1 MFYQNVAVA
10 MLGIITNESLFSWWG
25 CSRSIIGFTG
35 KDRDWIVV
43 DATPAT
49 LLSLGYQQVGKDFP
63 VFLNPKQKKN
73 MRLPEQNVNL
83 AQVTLALFVISPQQ
97 LH

>member
-1 MFYQNVAVA
+1 MKIYLVGGAVRDQL
-10 MLGIITNESLFSWWG
+10 LGLPV
-25 CSRSIIGFTG
+25 

-43 DATPAT
+43 GADPAT

-63 VFLNPKQKKN
+63 VFSILKQKKN

-83 AQVTLALFVISPQQ
+83 AQVTRALFVISPQQ
-97 LH
+97 SH